1 MMLVLTI
8 FYDIPQLNL
17 GQLFTESVNG
27 ETEKLRLAANQNT
40 CYSGPSGLYMP
51 QRNED
56 TRRAVVRIRP
66 HDDGDSPSPDEAPS
80 SSSQSKDLRMP

>member
-27 ETEKLRLAANQNT
+27 ESEKLRLSANNAT
-40 CYSGPSGLYMP
+40 CYSGTSGLYMA
-51 QRNED
+51 QSDDDN
-56 TRRAVVRIRP
+56 RRAIVRIRP
-66 HDDGDSPSPDEAPS
+66 HGTDSPSPEDTPTLTS
-80 SSSQSKDLRMP
+80 RDRRIP